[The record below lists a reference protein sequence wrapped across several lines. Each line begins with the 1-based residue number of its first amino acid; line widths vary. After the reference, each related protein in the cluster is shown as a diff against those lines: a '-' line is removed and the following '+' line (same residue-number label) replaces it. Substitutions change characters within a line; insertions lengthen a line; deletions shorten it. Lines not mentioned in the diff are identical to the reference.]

1 MVYHQ
6 QVYQDNVL
14 QPEINW
20 KSHMIESID
29 AEVKSGIVPP
39 SICFLLFW

>member
-6 QVYQDNVL
+6 QMYQDNVL
-14 QPEINW
+14 QPEINGE
-20 KSHMIESID
+20 SHMFESID
-29 AEVKSGIVPP
+29 AEKTSGIVPP